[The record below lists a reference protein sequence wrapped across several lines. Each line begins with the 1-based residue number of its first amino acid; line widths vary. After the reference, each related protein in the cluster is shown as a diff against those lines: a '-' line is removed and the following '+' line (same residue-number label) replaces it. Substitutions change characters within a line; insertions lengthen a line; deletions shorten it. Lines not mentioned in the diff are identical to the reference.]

1 MPTFG
6 LNLSSEFF
14 SMNFR
19 HFHIISPLE
28 NVCLFVCTNLNS
40 SYQKMLC
47 VMLVGIASVILETK
61 IKMRKDYR
69 RMDGQ
74 TDDEL
79 YPI

>member
-1 MPTFG
+1 
-6 LNLSSEFF
+6 
-14 SMNFR
+14 
-19 HFHIISPLE
+19 
-28 NVCLFVCTNLNS
+28 
-40 SYQKMLC
+40 
-47 VMLVGIASVILETK
+47 MLVGIASVILETK